1 MLHFQISTLI
11 SKDYNCFDDALTLC
25 SLFPRGKERIRDQ
38 FKTEISRLKGYY
50 LFSQGKYDNAIKYLH
65 KGAIPIRRVLSLYPF
80 LVPEDL
86 PLNMSVMVPSLNCS
100 SPYPQRVFAS
110 TYEENSAVEALM
122 PLLNSRRQELL
133 IKLNQLETLSKGSNG
148 ETINGTPENYSSMIQ
163 FTMDSEDE
171 VSVRNDL
178 QLIDYVQ
185 NRLDFKN
192 LGSATSIYPY

>member
-1 MLHFQISTLI
+1 MRCS
-11 SKDYNCFDDALTLC
+11 LTLC
-25 SLFPRGKERIRDQ
+25 SLIPTGKRTIRDQ

-86 PLNMSVMVPSLNCS
+86 PVNMSFTSFSLS
-100 SPYPQRVFAS
+100 SRSPYPQRVFAS

-148 ETINGTPENYSSMIQ
+148 EIDGTPENYSSMIQ

-178 QLIDYVQ
+178 KLIDYVQ
-185 NRLDFKN
+185 IL
-192 LGSATSIYPY
+192 SIL

>member
-1 MLHFQISTLI
+1 MSFTS
-11 SKDYNCFDDALTLC
+11 F
-25 SLFPRGKERIRDQ
+25 SLS
-38 FKTEISRLKGYY
+38 SR
-50 LFSQGKYDNAIKYLH
+50 
-65 KGAIPIRRVLSLYPF
+65 
-80 LVPEDL
+80 
-86 PLNMSVMVPSLNCS
+86 

-148 ETINGTPENYSSMIQ
+148 EIDGTPENYSSMIQ

-178 QLIDYVQ
+178 KLIDYVQ
-185 NRLDFKN
+185 IL
-192 LGSATSIYPY
+192 SIL